1 MKVNRNHGLDTLRSV
16 AIILVFFF
24 HYLRFSEAS
33 VSGSIGRCGWAGVD
47 LFFVLSGYLIG
58 NQIFLTLSNKHT
70 FSLRTF
76 YFRRLLRTMPNY
88 VFVLGLYFLIPLFR
102 EQALTTPLWK
112 FLTFTQNF
120 GLTASAFSHA
130 WSLCLEEQFYFILPL
145 IALLIT
151 NKGNRYTGWLIISFI
166 LLAGMILRGFLWLSY
181 IPNAWET
188 KFQIY
193 MTKIYY
199 FPFCR
204 IDGLALGV
212 SIAMLRN
219 FHQKAWARIV
229 EKGSWFMALGLIGC
243 YFTLYPLE
251 NLLGFTAT
259 VFGYPLRSA
268 SFAALTIA
276 ALSTDTLLHRT
287 KIPGTLALATWSY
300 AIYLTHKPLIHIT
313 HSTFSY
319 FAMSDINNIAMLAI
333 DIFISLTGGWLLYR
347 CIESPCLKLRDR
359 FGTTTRSRT
368 ISSNH
373 NGEYSLL

>member
-33 VSGSIGRCGWAGVD
+33 VFGSIGRCGWAGVD

-58 NQIFLTLSNKHT
+58 NQIFSTLSNKHN

-76 YFRRLLRTMPNY
+76 YFRRLLRTIPNY

-120 GLTASAFSHA
+120 GLTSSAFSHA

-145 IALLIT
+145 IALLIS

-166 LLAGMILRGFLWLSY
+166 LLAGMILRSFLWISY

-204 IDGLALGV
+204 IDGLVLGV
-212 SIAMLRN
+212 SIAMLQN
-219 FHQKAWARIV
+219 FHQKAWARITNN
-229 EKGSWFMALGLIGC
+229 GSWFMALGLIGC

-251 NLLGFTAT
+251 NLLDFTAT

-268 SFAALTIA
+268 GFAALTIS
-276 ALSTDTLLHRT
+276 ALSTNTLLYRT
-287 KIPGTLALATWSY
+287 RIPGTLALATWSY

-313 HSTFSY
+313 HSICSY
-319 FAMSDINNIAMLAI
+319 FAMSELNNIAMFSI
-333 DIFISLTGGWLLYR
+333 DVFISLIGGWLLYI
-347 CIESPCLKLRDR
+347 CIESPFLKLRDR
-359 FGTTTRSRT
+359 FGTTKIASALILRRYVG
-368 ISSNH
+368 I
-373 NGEYSLL
+373 